1 MIIAIILILTAV
13 ALFLILRDDHD
24 DSYTRREKSPARK
37 APSKPAYM
45 KSETSKPAQPQQAPR
60 PQAAAPQAGPSPV
73 FERRTDMPNF
83 NFLDRIEYDADLPEL
98 TMSSFISYLQE
109 YCTTQDLGNIAGY
122 VEVDP
127 KTEALEV
134 HGGNDRLLGYLPLKD
149 RAAFFAF
156 NPGKVVCPFAGHMD
170 LSVTGK
176 LYADIR
182 IVLPASRDFVEESL
196 TGFLGL

>member
-1 MIIAIILILTAV
+1 MIIAIILILVAV
-13 ALFLILRDDHD
+13 ALFLIFHDDHD
-24 DSYTRREKSPARK
+24 DSYTRSENKAGRKEPKSSYQKKVTVKPSPLMEPRTVVPEEK
-37 APSKPAYM
+37 
-45 KSETSKPAQPQQAPR
+45 QFR
-60 PQAAAPQAGPSPV
+60 PQRMMDVEPKRVSLA
-73 FERRTDMPNF
+73 
-83 NFLDRIEYDADLPEL
+83 FLDRIEYDADLPEL

-127 KTEALEV
+127 KTDALEV

-156 NPGKVVCPFAGHMD
+156 NPGKVICPFAGHMD